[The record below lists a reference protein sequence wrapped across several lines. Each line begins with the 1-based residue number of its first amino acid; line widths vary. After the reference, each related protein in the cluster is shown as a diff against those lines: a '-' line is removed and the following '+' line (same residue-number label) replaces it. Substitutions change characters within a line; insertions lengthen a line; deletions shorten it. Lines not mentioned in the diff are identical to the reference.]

1 MNTRSSSLGVFLGKG
16 VLKICCKLQSNFIEI
31 ALRLGCSP
39 VKLLHIF
46 RAPSP
51 TNTSGWL
58 LVEQLVNKKQ
68 NDKS

>member
-1 MNTRSSSLGVFLGKG
+1 MNTRSSSLEVLLGKG
-16 VLKICCKLQSNFIEI
+16 VLKICCNLQSNFIEI

-46 RAPSP
+46 RAPLP
-51 TNTSGWL
+51 RNTSGWL
-58 LVEQLVNKKQ
+58 LVEHLVSKNQ